1 MKMGNEGVFE
11 LGLLDVTN
19 QPAHDPKTSVRF
31 FRASDN
37 KMIRKD
43 SDLEFPPNKRFTL
56 PAFPQEKNLFC
67 EITPSRFRRGNT
79 DFFTLTD
86 GKVTRR
92 NPIVLRSPDEWTPQF
107 IPWNLLSGEFLRLQ
121 DALNTSPGIR
131 VKKGMSFDRFVSETY
146 DGVTDKRS
154 VLAKMALLN
163 LFAALTITREP
174 TKGDASW
181 FSFVKQIYLID
192 RERFIARV
200 DAKMG
205 EIIRAIKDD
214 INKFKD
220 YKHTNA
226 NNHFEGVQEAVPEGF
241 KVLKSKMFS
250 IKTVEEHANIQL
262 TIAPTKDLDGNEVVV
277 LDADIDENG
286 RLLEHL
292 ADLIKHKITGGTH
305 PTDIHEFL
313 VLAHHKIALG
323 YDLV

>member
-1 MKMGNEGVFE
+1 MGNEGFFE

-19 QPAHDPKTSVRF
+19 RPAHDPSTRVRF

-37 KMIRKD
+37 RTIRQD
-43 SDLEFPPNKRFTL
+43 SDLEFPPIRRFTL

-67 EITPSRFRRGNT
+67 ETTPSRFRQGTT
-79 DFFTLTD
+79 DVFTLTD

-92 NPIVLRSPDEWTPQF
+92 NPIVLRLPDEWTPQF
-107 IPWNLLSGEFLRLQ
+107 VSWNLLSSEFLHLQ
-121 DALNTSPGIR
+121 DVLNTSPGIR
-131 VKKGMSFDRFVSETY
+131 VKKGMSFDRFVRETY

-163 LFAALTITREP
+163 LYAALTITKEP
-174 TKGDASW
+174 TIGDASW
-181 FSFVKQIYLID
+181 FSFVKQIFLID

-200 DAKMG
+200 EGEMG

-214 INKFKD
+214 INKFQD
-220 YKHTNA
+220 YKHTPA
-226 NNHFEGVQEAVPEGF
+226 GNHFESVQQAMPEGF

-250 IKTVEEHANIQL
+250 IKTVKEHANIQL

-305 PTDIHEFL
+305 PIDIHEFL
-313 VLAHHKIALG
+313 VLAHPKIALG

>member
-1 MKMGNEGVFE
+1 MGNEGFFE
-11 LGLLDVTN
+11 LGLLDVKN
-19 QPAHDPKTSVRF
+19 QPVHDPGTRVRF

-37 KMIRKD
+37 KMILQAN
-43 SDLEFPPNKRFTL
+43 DLEFPPIRRFKL

-67 EITPSRFRRGNT
+67 ETTPSRFRRGET

-92 NPIVLRSPDEWTPQF
+92 NPIALRSPDEWTPRF
-107 IPWNLLSGEFLRLQ
+107 VPWNLLSSEFLGLQ
-121 DALNTSPGIR
+121 DVLNDSPGIR
-131 VKKGMSFDRFVSETY
+131 VKNGISFDKFVRDTY
-146 DGVTDKRS
+146 DSVTDKKS

-163 LFAALTITREP
+163 LSAVLAITKEP
-174 TKGDASW
+174 TNGAAPW
-181 FSFVKQIYLID
+181 FSFVKQIFLID
-192 RERFIARV
+192 RERFIALV
-200 DAKMG
+200 DPNMG

-214 INKFKD
+214 INNFPD
-220 YKHTNA
+220 YKHTPA
-226 NNHFEGVQEAVPEGF
+226 SNHFDGVQQAVPGGF

-262 TIAPTKDLDGNEVVV
+262 TIAPTKDPDGNEVVV

-286 RLLEHL
+286 RLLDHL

-305 PTDIHEFL
+305 PIDIHEFV
-313 VLAHHKIALG
+313 VLAHPNIVLG